1 MVDINLIGDNQAQF
15 DEDNDK
21 KSQDTYNSDSSGF
34 DQSSYMRG
42 GSMDQDYTKVIRRG
56 GSKAGVYILFFI
68 VIALLAATA
77 YILFKSPQKKATR
90 TQADFQS
97 FTEPE
102 AKDDSSGTKITPAG
116 EEASLQTGYIAPGL
130 KEKIVQSQLGI
141 NTIGQ
146 IVNTIP
152 TNVDFTMITYSDGNF
167 LFELLAQGNNDI
179 NNVSSLLQQKLYS
192 ADIKLLSRDT
202 RNIKGRQYY
211 QALIKGSVN
220 PEEAPANVQQPRFLT
235 LEEFH
240 QWLINICQESGLTI
254 KQFDRGVEKNEG
266 ELIVQPIKFRAF
278 GLKGNAINLLQQISN
293 ENINV
298 GFEKISLIANDVDLS
313 NPYIHL
319 VMNIA
324 LFRTI

>member
-21 KSQDTYNSDSSGF
+21 DFKDTYNSDSSGL

-42 GSMDQDYTKVIRRG
+42 GAMDQDYTKVIRRG
-56 GSKAGVYILFFI
+56 GSKASVYILFFI

-77 YILFKSPQKKATR
+77 YILFKSPQKNAKQ
-90 TQADFQS
+90 TQ
-97 FTEPE
+97 TG
-102 AKDDSSGTKITPAG
+102 DDTAGTKITPAG
-116 EEASLQTGYIAPGL
+116 EEASLQTGYIAAGL
-130 KEKIVQSQLGI
+130 KEKIIQSKLGI

-167 LFELLAQGNNDI
+167 LFELLAHGNNDI
-179 NNVSSLLQQKLYS
+179 NNVSSLLKKKLYF
-192 ADIKLLSRDT
+192 ANIKLLSRDT
-202 RNIKGRQYY
+202 RTIKGRQYY
-211 QALIKGSVN
+211 QALINGSVN
-220 PEEAPANVQQPRFLT
+220 PEEAPTDVQQPRFLT
-235 LEEFH
+235 SEEFH
-240 QWLINICQESGLTI
+240 RWLITICQESGLTI
-254 KQFDRGVEKNEG
+254 KQFDRGVEKKEG

-278 GLKGNAINLLQQISN
+278 GLKGNAINLLQQILN

>member
-1 MVDINLIGDNQAQF
+1 MVDINLIGDNQAKF

-21 KSQDTYNSDSSGF
+21 DLQDTYNSDSSGF

-42 GSMDQDYTKVIRRG
+42 GAMDQDYTKVIRRG
-56 GSKAGVYILFFI
+56 GSKVGVYILFFI

-77 YILFKSPQKKATR
+77 YILFKSPQKNANQTKT
-90 TQADFQS
+90 DVES
-97 FTEPE
+97 FTEPG
-102 AKDDSSGTKITPAG
+102 AMNDTAGTKITPAG
-116 EEASLQTGYIAPGL
+116 EETSLTTEYIAPGL
-130 KEKIVQSQLGI
+130 KEKIIQSKLGI

-167 LFELLAQGNNDI
+167 LFELLAQGKNDI

-192 ADIKLLSRDT
+192 ADIKLLSRDI

-211 QALIKGSVN
+211 QALINGRVN
-220 PEEAPANVQQPRFLT
+220 TEEAPVGVQQPRFLT
-235 LEEFH
+235 SEEFH
-240 QWLINICQESGLTI
+240 QRLITICQEAGLTI
-254 KQFDRGVEKNEG
+254 KQFDAGVEKNEG

-278 GLKGNAINLLQQISN
+278 GLKGNAINLLQQISI

-298 GFEKISLIANDVDLS
+298 GFEKISLIVNDTDLS
-313 NPYIHL
+313 NPYITL
-319 VMNIA
+319 VMNITI
-324 LFRTI
+324 FRTI